1 MRDILELYR
10 KFDMYKELNDADLRL
25 HLFPCLNLDQNR
37 KHYINDKLVGF
48 TNWAFLS
55 DKAQVKFKKTGLIDR
70 EDWRSGNHLWH
81 IDTVATSHL
90 QDVISWTKNH
100 FTQKFGTDKE
110 INWLRIKDDTI
121 IRQSTRTTKDNW
133 LWAVS

>member
-1 MRDILELYR
+1 M
-10 KFDMYKELNDADLRL
+10 
-25 HLFPCLNLDQNR
+25 
-37 KHYINDKLVGF
+37 
-48 TNWAFLS
+48 
-55 DKAQVKFKKTGLIDR
+55 
-70 EDWRSGNHLWH
+70 WH